1 VVMQSSRYA
10 LVAYVNDPV
19 AEFIKQIRQELHP
32 DLPHLAAHVT
42 VLPPRVLAG
51 GEIAA
56 MASVTDICRQVEPFE
71 MSLGEVETFIPVT
84 PTVFI
89 RVVNAY
95 RVRELHDQLRAA
107 KPLGLNED
115 WPYLPHLTI
124 IKMSTEAHAQEAY
137 RLARHR
143 WAEYGASRY
152 IHVRELTFVRE
163 QEDHSWV
170 DVGAVPLTGV
180 ASQRPL

>member
-1 VVMQSSRYA
+1 MQSSRYA
-10 LVAYVNDPV
+10 LVAYVQDPV
-19 AEFIKQIRQELHP
+19 ADFIKQIRRELHP

-51 GEIAA
+51 GENAA
-56 MASVTDICRQVEPFE
+56 MTAVTEICRHVEPFE

-107 KPLGLNED
+107 QPLGVEEE

-124 IKMSTEAHAQEAY
+124 VKMSTEAQAQEAY
-137 RLARHR
+137 LLARHR
-143 WAEYGASRY
+143 WTEYEASRC

-163 QEDHSWV
+163 QEDHSWI

-180 ASQRPL
+180 VTQRPL

>member
-1 VVMQSSRYA
+1 MQSSRYA
-10 LVAYVNDPV
+10 LVAYVHDPV
-19 AEFIKQIRQELHP
+19 ADFIKQIRKELHP

-42 VLPPRVLAG
+42 VLPPRVLNG
-51 GEIAA
+51 GEAAA
-56 MASVTDICRQVEPFE
+56 MSAVTDICRQVEPFE

-95 RVRELHDQLRAA
+95 QVRELHDQLRTA
-107 KPLGLNED
+107 KPLGVEEE

-124 IKMSTEAHAQEAY
+124 IKMNDEAQAQEAY
-137 RLARHR
+137 LLARHR
-143 WAEYGASRY
+143 WAEYDASRY

-180 ASQRPL
+180 ATHRPL

>member
-1 VVMQSSRYA
+1 MPSARYA

-19 AEFIKQIRQELHP
+19 ADFIKQIRQELHP
-32 DLPHLAAHVT
+32 DLPLLAAHVT
-42 VLPPRVLAG
+42 VLPPRVLEG
-51 GEIAA
+51 GETAA
-56 MASVTDICRQVEPFE
+56 MAAVTDICRHIEPFE

-95 RVRELHDQLRAA
+95 RVRELHDQLRAMRA
-107 KPLGLNED
+107 LAVEEE

-124 IKMSTEAHAQEAY
+124 VKMSTESHAQEAY
-137 RLARHR
+137 RLATHR
-143 WAEYGASRY
+143 WAEYDASRY

-163 QEDHSWV
+163 AENDSWV
-170 DVGAVPLTGV
+170 DVETIPLTGI